1 MTQLTITIN
10 ESKQAEALLRYL
22 ESLDFVKVERKITP
36 RSPKPKTLKA
46 AQGMRDFLG
55 ILPNEKAKQAD
66 VNRAVKEIRKGNFE

>member
-1 MTQLTITIN
+1 MTQLTITIS

-36 RSPKPKTLKA
+36 RTPKPKALKA

-55 ILPNEKAKQAD
+55 TLPNGKAKQSD
-66 VNRAVKEIRKGNFE
+66 VNNAVKEIRKGNFE